1 MMKLSIQDWIKNIN
15 DYYISFSHL
24 TKFSNDIKT
33 YNKQIQEMQKP
44 SGFENQNDYIL
55 YCKDIQVRLQ
65 KQKLDNHIN
74 LTRKLKTM
82 LDESYLLSKT
92 TSEQVLSEYIKY
104 LEKWVFIIILIKL

>member
-1 MMKLSIQDWIKNIN
+1 MTKLPIQDWIKNIN

-33 YNKQIQEMQKP
+33 YNKLIQEIQKP
-44 SGFENQNDYIL
+44 SDFENLNDYIL
-55 YCKDIQVRLQ
+55 YCKDVKAQLQ
-65 KQKLDNHIN
+65 KQKIDNHIN
-74 LTRKLKTM
+74 LTQTLKTM

-104 LEKWVFIIILIKL
+104 LEK

>member
-1 MMKLSIQDWIKNIN
+1 MTKLPIQDWIKNIN

-33 YNKQIQEMQKP
+33 YNKLIQEMQKP
-44 SGFENQNDYIL
+44 SDFENLNDYIL
-55 YCKDIQVRLQ
+55 YCKDVKAQLQ
-65 KQKLDNHIN
+65 KQKIDNHIN
-74 LTRKLKTM
+74 LTQTLKTM

-104 LEKWVFIIILIKL
+104 LEKWVFIIVLIKL